1 MSDQKRLK
9 ISPKKRRIRIIK
21 NRSIPPLFPLA
32 RTILVFKQQQ
42 WEPGNQIIQV
52 HEYTRILLF
61 RRGGKKRK
69 KEKEEKSSL
78 YECCM
83 HNCRGNILART
94 FSLSPLSLCC
104 VPARLTAQRTPRR
117 EINAYRP
124 EVYSHNVS
132 GRGKST
138 QLGRE
143 GGETLVRFSENC
155 RFNRALRNCY

>member
-61 RRGGKKRK
+61 RRGGGRKGRK
-69 KEKEEKSSL
+69 KKKKNPLFMNAACIIAAEIFS
-78 YECCM
+78 
-83 HNCRGNILART
+83 RVP
-94 FSLSPLSLCC
+94 SLSLPSLCC

-138 QLGRE
+138 QLGRG